1 MRPSS
6 YRERAYREG
15 VQRPFEILVGMAPGA
30 RREIG
35 DILGC
40 RLRAEASPEAEAWSI
55 INHDL
60 RGLQARTH
68 HLAEKMSPFS
78 RNNNWWEIVTR
89 TASRMKIRFYPGI
102 RDVDVEQLI
111 FEHAS
116 AAAMRRWQAQDR
128 ELQKIASVNR
138 SLTESLSYVLPPNV
152 ARFVLYACAC
162 RSAKRDAER
171 HEERISRALAW
182 MSEHFVPP
190 ALTFSMAAGLRFLRE
205 RFREIV
211 RFWRDSD
218 AFGARGSSQG
228 KLVSAIAAIYLFDL
242 VQRELDGVALN

>member
-6 YRERAYREG
+6 YRQRAYREG
-15 VQRPFEILVGMAPGA
+15 VQRPFEVLASMTPGA
-30 RREIG
+30 RVEIA

-40 RLRAEASPEAEAWSI
+40 RLRTGSSPEAEAWSI

-60 RGLQARTH
+60 KGLQARTH
-68 HLAEKMSPFS
+68 HLAEKMSPFA

-102 RDVDVEQLI
+102 RDVDVEELI

-116 AAAMRRWQAQDR
+116 RAAMQRWRSDR
-128 ELQKIASVNR
+128 TKLNAFATQNR
-138 SLTESLSYVLPPNV
+138 SLIESLSYVLPPNV
-152 ARFVLYACAC
+152 ARFVLFACAC
-162 RSAKRDAER
+162 RGAGSRHDER
-171 HEERISRALAW
+171 FSRALAW
-182 MSEHFVPP
+182 VSEHFVPP

-205 RFREIV
+205 GFREIV

-218 AFGARGSSQG
+218 AFGASSEG
-228 KLVSAIAAIYLFDL
+228 KLVAAIAAIYLFDL
-242 VQRELDGVALN
+242 VQRELEGFALH